1 MSLKPLG
8 DRVIIE
14 AAEKEEKTSSGIILT
29 DSAQEKPQRGKV
41 ISVGPGY
48 LKEDGSFRA
57 LEVKPGDTVLF
68 GKYAGTEVKVE
79 TNDYLIMKE
88 SDVFGI
94 IQ

>member
-41 ISVGPGY
+41 ISVGRGAY
-48 LKEDGSFRA
+48 EN
-57 LEVKPGDTVLF
+57 
-68 GKYAGTEVKVE
+68 GTLVEMEVKVGDE
-79 TNDYLIMKE
+79 VIYGKYSGSEVKYEDNTYLIMKE
-88 SDVFGI
+88 SEILAILG
-94 IQ
+94 